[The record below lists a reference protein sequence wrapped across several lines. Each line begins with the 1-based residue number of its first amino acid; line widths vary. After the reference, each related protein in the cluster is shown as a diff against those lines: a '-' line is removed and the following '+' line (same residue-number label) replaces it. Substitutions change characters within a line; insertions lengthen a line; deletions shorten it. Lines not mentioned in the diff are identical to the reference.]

1 MSESPAATMAAEDW
15 SAPIPELVEL
25 GERLASARRDQGL
38 SLEDLADRLR
48 LGSEQLLALETG
60 DHRHLPEAV
69 FVVAQAKRVAGALGI
84 DVSQQISDLQTSR
97 LMRVG
102 RKPPA
107 RPLQR
112 KARTQASP
120 ARRSAPPGWLW
131 ASLVLLGG
139 GAVAVAALM
148 QGRPPAPAAAGVPSP
163 AASTGQ
169 TTPSGQA
176 TATGQ
181 PAAPA
186 PAPAAPRAAP
196 DQLLLESRQPSWLEV
211 RTAAGVTLFRG
222 TFTGEKS
229 FPLGSGLRV
238 LAGRP
243 DLVTASAGTQPPQ
256 ILGRIDQVAWR
267 SFRATPASP

>member
-1 MSESPAATMAAEDW
+1 MPESPAATMAAEDW

-25 GERLASARRDQGL
+25 GERLATARRGQGL

-48 LGSEQLLALETG
+48 LGSEQLMALETG

-84 DVSQQISDLQTSR
+84 DVSQQISDLQNSR

-102 RKPPA
+102 RKPAA
-107 RPLQR
+107 RPMQR
-112 KARTQASP
+112 KVLTATAP
-120 ARRSAPPGWLW
+120 ARRSGPPGWLW
-131 ASLVLLGG
+131 AVLVLLGG
-139 GAVAVAALM
+139 GAVAVAALK
-148 QGRPPAPAAAGVPSP
+148 GLVPSPPAAGIPSP
-163 AASTGQ
+163 AAS
-169 TTPSGQA
+169 PGQA
-176 TATGQ
+176 TASGQ

-186 PAPAAPRAAP
+186 PAPAAARPAS

-211 RTAAGVTLFRG
+211 RTAAGETLFRG
-222 TFTGEKS
+222 TFTGEKR

-243 DLVTASAGTQPPQ
+243 DLVTASAGSLAPQ
-256 ILGRIDQVAWR
+256 TLGRIDQVVWR
-267 SFRATPASP
+267 TFRATPASP